1 MKLTDKNWSRLLEF
15 NHKPDVYRNMR
26 FTIVGAGVSG
36 LSSGIR
42 LLESGH
48 DAHIV
53 SDKFSPETVSDVA
66 AAIWYPF
73 LVKPAERADTW
84 GIVTYDVLEAL
95 CDSAPEAGVRMVD
108 GREYLRGVV
117 ALPPWNDE
125 IAAFRILED
134 SEIPDGYVFGWEF
147 RAPAIDMQLYMP
159 WLKNRFEELGGTFE
173 KRFVERLQ
181 DLEGDIIV
189 NCVGLGAIELCND
202 EEVKPARGQIIFI
215 EQDPGV
221 GHFDQQPETLTYTIP
236 RTNVTVLGG
245 TAQVGDWGLE
255 IRDEDNDLILSK
267 VEAIWPDLDRSKI
280 VGGTVGLRPSRS
292 EVRLEEE
299 EIGGTRVIHNY
310 GHGGAGVTLSWGCAD
325 EVVSIAGTGK
335 ES

>member
-1 MKLTDKNWSRLLEF
+1 
-15 NHKPDVYRNMR
+15 MR

-48 DAHIV
+48 NAHIV

-84 GIVTYDVLEAL
+84 GIVTYDALEAL
-95 CDSAPEAGVRMVD
+95 CDTPEAGVRMID
-108 GREYLRGVV
+108 GREYLRSVV
-117 ALPPWNDE
+117 DPPPWSDE

-181 DLEGDIIV
+181 DLEGDIVV

-299 EIGGTRVIHNY
+299 EIGGTKVIHNY

-325 EVVSIAGTGK
+325 EVVSIAGTRK

>member
-1 MKLTDKNWSRLLEF
+1 MLEF
-15 NHKPDVYRNMR
+15 NHKPDVYRVMR

-84 GIVTYDVLEAL
+84 GIVTYDVLESL
-95 CDSAPEAGVRMVD
+95 CGSTPEAGVRMID
-108 GREYLRGVV
+108 GREYLREVV
-117 ALPPWNDE
+117 DPPPWNDE

-134 SEIPDGYVFGWEF
+134 SEIHDGYVFGWEF
-147 RAPAIDMQLYMP
+147 RAPVIDMQLYMP

-181 DLEGDIIV
+181 DLDGDIVV

-202 EEVKPARGQIIFI
+202 EEVKPARGQVIFI

-236 RTNVTVLGG
+236 RTNYTVLGG

-280 VGGTVGLRPSRS
+280 IGGTVGLRPSRS

-299 EIGGTRVIHNY
+299 RIGGTRVIHNY

-325 EVVSIAGTGK
+325 EVVSIAGARK